1 MKSTT
6 ITAFMVAAVVSA
18 VAVQGASPAAAQET
32 TMRIGNVTAKDTQA
46 TLNDMLGALSSK
58 YSNGRIKS
66 SVSHGGALGNSLQM
80 LAAMQAGGLQG
91 MISPSFIISG
101 LVPEV
106 SILDM
111 PFMVTKVA
119 PKQITAF
126 IHQSQAAKRIVEL
139 AETKGIHI
147 LGMSGVGPQNFLTNF
162 KIEKASDFKGKKFAV
177 NYSPPRIGMIKDFG
191 GVARNMGL
199 GQWYTSIQQGLINGF
214 DLPPDVLYRMKFHE
228 AAKFYTITNHVVLIE
243 TIYTSKKWFDGLPKD
258 LQEAVNRAARETMGA
273 ADDLFTKSQAAGL
286 EALKKA
292 ITVTEMPPAELAK
305 LKDMVHKGVWQRI
318 SSDPKLGPLLKL
330 LEGDIARFNKS

>member
-6 ITAFMVAAVVSA
+6 ITAFMMAAVVSA
-18 VAVQGASPAAAQET
+18 TAVPGASPAAAQET
-32 TMRIGNVTAKDTQA
+32 TMRIGNVTAHDTQA
-46 TLNDMLGALSSK
+46 TLNDMLGELSSK

-101 LVPEV
+101 IVPEV
-106 SILDM
+106 SVFDM
-111 PFMVTKVA
+111 PFAIEKVE

-126 IHQSQAAKRIVEL
+126 IQQSEAAKKIWEL

-147 LGMSGVGPQNFLTNF
+147 LGMSGVGPQNFLTSF
-162 KIEKASDFKGKKFAV
+162 KIEKASDFKGRKFAV
-177 NYSPPRIGMIKDFG
+177 NYSPPRIGMIKDWG
-191 GVARNMGL
+191 GVTRNMGL
-199 GQWYTSIQQGLINGF
+199 GQWYTSIQQHLIDGF

-228 AAKFYTITNHVVLIE
+228 VAKYYTVTNHVVLIE

-258 LQEAVNRAARETMGA
+258 LQEAVNKAAHETIGA
-273 ADDLFTKSQAAGL
+273 ADGLFTKSQAGGL
-286 EALKKA
+286 AALKKA
-292 ITVTEMPPAELAK
+292 ITVTEMPSAELAK
-305 LKDMVHKGVWQRI
+305 LKAMVKKGTWERMAD
-318 SSDPKLGPLLKL
+318 DPKLGPLVKL
-330 LEGDIARFNKS
+330 LEGDIARFNKN